1 MMRAL
6 SLSGG
11 AAERPEVAVWRPPR
25 DNGFMTGSTDADG
38 RTSHRVLI
46 AEDEALIRL
55 DLAEMLREE
64 GYDVV
69 GEAGDGQEAV
79 ELAEQLRPDLVIM
92 DVKMPRRDGIDAAA
106 EIAAKRI
113 APIVVLTAFSQRDL
127 VEKARD
133 AGAMAYLVK
142 PFSISDLIPAIEV
155 AVSRFA
161 EVTELEREVADL
173 SDRLETRKLVE
184 RAKGLLQTKQGM
196 TEPEAFKWIQRAA
209 MDRRTTM
216 RRVAEV
222 VLETLDDAAAP
233 G

>member
-1 MMRAL
+1 MNDMTEPH
-6 SLSGG
+6 
-11 AAERPEVAVWRPPR
+11 AEGTKP
-25 DNGFMTGSTDADG
+25 
-38 RTSHRVLI
+38 HRVLI

-64 GYDVV
+64 GYEVV

-79 ELAEQLRPDLVIM
+79 ELAEQLHPDLVIM

-106 EIAAKRI
+106 EIARKRI

-127 VEKARD
+127 VERARD

-142 PFSISDLIPAIEV
+142 PFSITDLIPAIEL
-155 AVSRFA
+155 AVSRFS
-161 EVTELEREVADL
+161 EVSALEQEVATL

-184 RAKGLLQTKQGM
+184 RAKGLLQAKQSM

-216 RRVAEV
+216 KRVAEV
-222 VLETLDDAAAP
+222 IVETLDAP
-233 G
+233 EGETSPG

>member
-1 MMRAL
+1 M
-6 SLSGG
+6 S
-11 AAERPEVAVWRPPR
+11 EPTIETPDVKPR
-25 DNGFMTGSTDADG
+25 
-38 RTSHRVLI
+38 RVLI
-46 AEDEALIRL
+46 AEDEALIRM
-55 DLAEMLREE
+55 DLVEMLRDE

-106 EIAAKRI
+106 EIAGKRI

-155 AVSRFA
+155 AVSRFQ
-161 EVTELEREVADL
+161 EITGLEKEVADL
-173 SDRLETRKLVE
+173 SERLETRKLVE
-184 RAKGLLQTKQGM
+184 RAKGLLQSNQGM

-216 RRVAEV
+216 KRVAEV
-222 VLETLDDAAAP
+222 VVETLDAPKDAPKEAANDVSP
-233 G
+233 PE